1 MIKVKV
7 ILDGNQFGYATYT
20 CKETFEEY
28 QAILFR
34 TLTVGCPSLIALTE
48 IDSGAI
54 ITIPIKKYVVEVW
67 PIADE

>member
-28 QAILFR
+28 QAILFQAA
-34 TLTVGCPSLIALTE
+34 GCPSLIALTE